1 MFKPNQYNGLSFILK
16 IEKSKLSFILCTYI
30 IVKLAASTTFPLVK
44 KSNIIIDQRKK
55 SRRNTQNKDMNKNVF
70 TMSSFVKILSKNSLF
85 LAIHTKQ
92 VKGLKTTL

>member
-55 SRRNTQNKDMNKNVF
+55 SRRNTQNKDINKKCFHHVQF
-70 TMSSFVKILSKNSLF
+70 CKIVVQK
-85 LAIHTKQ
+85 
-92 VKGLKTTL
+92 